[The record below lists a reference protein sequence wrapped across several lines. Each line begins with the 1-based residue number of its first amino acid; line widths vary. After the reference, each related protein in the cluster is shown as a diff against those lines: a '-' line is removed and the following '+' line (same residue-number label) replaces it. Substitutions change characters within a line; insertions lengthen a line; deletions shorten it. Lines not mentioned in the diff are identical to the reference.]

1 MTRIKDKTRPIRVFA
16 VSIALSVAFW
26 SVTASLERL
35 SAQDGNV
42 LPDESL
48 QADGGRQTVDD
59 TQPGRQD
66 YAVLLLRRC
75 GTELPP
81 VWAFVH
87 VGVGAASV
95 SIPGSRMAI
104 ADGQ

>member
-59 TQPGRQD
+59 TQPVSHD
-66 YAVLLLRRC
+66 LRSLEAER
-75 GTELPP
+75 
-81 VWAFVH
+81 
-87 VGVGAASV
+87 V
-95 SIPGSRMAI
+95 SNAR
-104 ADGQ
+104 